1 MDTRVSQPIG
11 NRILTWLDRAG
22 RSVWR
27 VGWPAT
33 DKDRAAAMISSL
45 FLHIHPARVS
55 RHALKPTST
64 FALGLISGILF
75 VVLSVTGLALM
86 LYYVPYPPEAYRSM
100 KDLQFVVTFGIVLRN
115 MHRWSA
121 HAMVVVVFLH
131 MCRVF
136 WTGSY
141 KPPREFNWVIG
152 VLLLLL
158 TLGLSFT
165 GYLLP
170 WDQLAFWAITVGT
183 NIAAYAPVVG
193 DRLKF
198 LLLGGYV
205 IGPMALLRFYVLHC
219 VILPLAMLLLI
230 SLHVWRVRK
239 DGLSGVEMSAVP
251 EEEMAGVF
259 PASTKTYGL
268 MALSKRPRAS
278 VEARDP
284 NDEVFAWPHL
294 LYRELLVAVAV
305 IVALHAVS
313 LMFMAPLEEIADPTR
328 TPNPAKA
335 PWYFL
340 GLQELVHYSALVGGV
355 IVPTLVVV
363 ALLVLPYFDRGKA
376 GAGRWFAPERRLAN
390 AVFTALVILSVGLTI
405 VGTLFRGPNWAWVW
419 PWR

>member
-1 MDTRVSQPIG
+1 MAESTSMRAS
-11 NRILTWLDRAG
+11 RWLNQAG
-22 RSVWR
+22 RSLFR
-27 VGWPAT
+27 IGWPQT

-55 RHALKPTST
+55 RHVLRPTYT
-64 FALGLISGILF
+64 FALGLTSAILF
-75 VVLSVTGLALM
+75 VILSVTGLALM

-121 HAMVVVVFLH
+121 HAMVLVVFLH

-141 KPPREFNWVIG
+141 KPPREFNWVVG

-183 NIAAYAPVVG
+183 NIAAYAPIVG
-193 DRLKF
+193 DQVKF
-198 LLLGGYV
+198 LLLGGHM
-205 IGPMALLRFYVLHC
+205 IGPMTLLRFYVLHC
-219 VILPLAMLLLI
+219 VILPLAMLMLV

-239 DGLSGVEMSAVP
+239 DGLSGGSEQSVPVEEVG
-251 EEEMAGVF
+251 GVF
-259 PASTKTYGL
+259 PSSTKTYGL
-268 MALSKRPRAS
+268 MSLSTRPRAS
-278 VEARDP
+278 VESRDP
-284 NDEVFAWPHL
+284 HDEVFAWPHL
-294 LYRELLVAVAV
+294 LYRELLIVLAVLV
-305 IVALHAVS
+305 VLHALS
-313 LMFMAPLEEIADPTR
+313 LIFMAPLEEIADPTR

-340 GLQELVHYSALVGGV
+340 GLQELVHYSALIGGV
-355 IVPTLVVV
+355 VVPTLLVV
-363 ALLVLPYFDRGKA
+363 ALLALPYVDRGTA
-376 GAGRWFAPERRLAN
+376 GSGRWFAPERRLSNVA
-390 AVFTALVILSVGLTI
+390 FTVIAIVLVGLTVI
-405 VGTLFRGPNWAWVW
+405 GTLFRGPNWAWVW
-419 PWR
+419 PWK